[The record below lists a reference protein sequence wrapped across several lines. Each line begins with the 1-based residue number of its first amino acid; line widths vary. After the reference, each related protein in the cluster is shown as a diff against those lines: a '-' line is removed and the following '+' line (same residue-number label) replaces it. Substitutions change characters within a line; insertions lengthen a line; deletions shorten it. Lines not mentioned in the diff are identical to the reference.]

1 MINSTPGAQAKG
13 SILNIHTN
21 QQTIIDKIHINLTRD
36 LQKFPNGPTITTLG
50 YPQPDYRKLTNTRV
64 TKDIYTNGESFPT
77 VQNPKTQGGRSGTT
91 GLAGA
96 TPRGLTGCKTD
107 ARRHLLGHNEA
118 PVSTTAK

>member
-13 SILNIHTN
+13 SILNVHTN

-50 YPQPDYRKLTNTRV
+50 YPQPDYLKLTNTRV
-64 TKDIYTNGESFPT
+64 TKRYLHQRGIIPNSTK
-77 VQNPKTQGGRSGTT
+77 PKNTGREIRNNWAGRSNTT
-91 GLAGA
+91 GTHRLQ
-96 TPRGLTGCKTD
+96 TD